1 MKATATI
8 LALLLVAGT
17 AMAQQPTT
25 NQTTTPDY
33 SRSTLMRLFVE
44 DSLDDGER
52 IVYRPGIV
60 NFVALGTS
68 WQFDYLPQAFLPLS
82 GTDTGVT
89 QTWPD
94 PFSLT
99 QTQIATSPRAWR
111 TTRAV
116 SRELERINASERAR
130 VRVTVR

>member
-17 AMAQQPTT
+17 AMAQP
-25 NQTTTPDY
+25 QTTEKPDY

-52 IVYRPGIV
+52 IVYRPGVV

-68 WQFDYLPQAFLPLS
+68 WQFDYLPQLFLPMS

-89 QTWPD
+89 QSWPD

-111 TTRAV
+111 THRQV
-116 SRELERINASERAR
+116 SRELERINATERAR